1 MKRLAIILAIIA
13 PFLISSITSCEKIT
27 DGTGTLIVHISN
39 LEYDTEIRVYPYG
52 FSDYSLPIASQ
63 KVSKGT
69 GRTVTFTLN
78 TGDYVVEVTDT
89 QTVQIQEGQKSHLY
103 FD

>member
-1 MKRLAIILAIIA
+1 MAIIA

-27 DGTGTLIVHISN
+27 DGTGTLIVHIPN

-69 GRTVTFTLN
+69 SRTVTFTLN